1 MIRTDGIGAKMI
13 LGLDVSTTRIGWA
26 IINDKQEL
34 IDSSFFKTDKK
45 MSLEERAESLSF
57 NIIQPI
63 LTLHKIT
70 EIRIEEPFSMFSGGK
85 TTAKTMSSLQRFNG
99 MVSLIAHQLLGKP
112 PTLVGATTARSRCGI
127 KVPRGTK
134 AKTVVL
140 QWVDDKFDN
149 FIMEHTR
156 HGNPKP
162 GLDDDAD
169 AIVVALSH
177 FDLRES

>member
-1 MIRTDGIGAKMI
+1 MI

-26 IINDKQEL
+26 IIDGKQEL
-34 IDSSFFKTDKK
+34 VDSDFYKTDKK
-45 MSLEERAESLSF
+45 KTLEERAEDFLSSVLRPLS
-57 NIIQPI
+57 II
-63 LTLHKIT
+63 HKID
-70 EIRIEEPFSMFSGGK
+70 EVRVEEPFSMFSGGK

-99 MVSLIAHQLLGKP
+99 MISLLVLQMFGDP
-112 PTLVGATTARSRCGI
+112 PTMVGSRTARARCGI

-140 QWVDDKFDN
+140 EWVDVKFDN

-162 GLDDDAD
+162 GLDDEAD

-177 FDLRES
+177 FDLK

>member
-1 MIRTDGIGAKMI
+1 MI

-26 IINDKQEL
+26 VITDEGEYV
-34 IDSSFFKTDKK
+34 DSDFFKTKPK
-45 MSLEERAESLSF
+45 TPLEERAADLERKVLEPLF
-57 NIIQPI
+57 VKY
-63 LTLHKIT
+63 KIS

-99 MVSLIAHQLLGKP
+99 MVSLLAHQHLGKP

-134 AKTVVL
+134 AKIVVL
-140 QWVDDKFDN
+140 DWVDKNIEEFE
-149 FIMEHTR
+149 MVYTR

-162 GLDDDAD
+162 GLDDEAD
-169 AIVVALSH
+169 AIVVAKSH
-177 FDLRES
+177 FDLRD

>member
-1 MIRTDGIGAKMI
+1 
-13 LGLDVSTTRIGWA
+13 
-26 IINDKQEL
+26 
-34 IDSSFFKTDKK
+34 
-45 MSLEERAESLSF
+45 MSLEERAEALKY
-57 NIIQPI
+57 NVLQPI
-63 LTLHKIT
+63 CTLHNIV

-99 MVSLIAHQLLGKP
+99 MVSLTAHQLLGKP

-140 QWVDDKFDN
+140 QWVDEKFDN
-149 FIMEHTR
+149 FIMEYTR

-162 GLDDDAD
+162 GLDDEAD

-177 FDLRES
+177 FDLRSTTNYWVTGDLDMKLTEAKLKQMILEELLREVAKNVDDLPDDVFI

>member
-1 MIRTDGIGAKMI
+1 MI
-13 LGLDVSTTRIGWA
+13 LGLDVSTNRTGWA

-34 IDSSFFKTDKK
+34 VDSDFYKTKPK
-45 MSLEERAESLSF
+45 TPLEERAMDLKESVLD
-57 NIIQPI
+57 PI
-63 LTLHKIT
+63 LALHDIT
-70 EIRIEEPFSMFSGGK
+70 EIRIEEPFMMFSGGK
-85 TTAKTMSSLQRFNG
+85 TTARTMSSLQRFNG

-134 AKTVVL
+134 AKQVVMMFCAS
-140 QWVDDKFDN
+140 KYDN
-149 FIMEHTR
+149 FIMEYTK

-162 GLDDDAD
+162 GIDDEAD

-177 FDLRES
+177 FDLRA

>member
-1 MIRTDGIGAKMI
+1 MI
-13 LGLDVSTTRIGWA
+13 LGLDVSTSRIGWA
-26 IINDKQEL
+26 IINDEQEL
-34 IDSSFFKTDKK
+34 IDSDFFKTKAK
-45 MSLEERAESLSF
+45 TPLEERATALKD
-57 NIIQPI
+57 NVLVPLMAI
-63 LTLHKIT
+63 HNIT

-112 PTLVGATTARSRCGI
+112 PTLVGATTARSRVGI

-134 AKTVVL
+134 AKVVVL
-140 QWVDDKFDN
+140 AWVDDKFDN

-156 HGNPKP
+156 YGNPKP
-162 GLDDDAD
+162 GLDDEAD

-177 FDLRES
+177 FDLRT

>member
-1 MIRTDGIGAKMI
+1 MI

-34 IDSSFFKTDKK
+34 VDSDFYKTKPK
-45 MSLEERAESLSF
+45 TPLEERATAFKTQVLEPLFAKYQF
-57 NIIQPI
+57 N
-63 LTLHKIT
+63 
-70 EIRIEEPFSMFSGGK
+70 EVRIEEPFSMFSGGK

-99 MVSLIAHQLLGKP
+99 MVSLIAHQLLGNP

-134 AKTVVL
+134 AKQVVMMFCAS
-140 QWVDDKFDN
+140 QYDN
-149 FIMEHTR
+149 FIMEYTR

-162 GLDDDAD
+162 GLDDEAD
-169 AIVVALSH
+169 AIIVALSH
-177 FDLRES
+177 FDLRT

>member
-1 MIRTDGIGAKMI
+1 MI
-13 LGLDVSTTRIGWA
+13 LGLDVSTSRIGWA
-26 IINDKQEL
+26 IVNKNQEL
-34 IDSSFFKTDKK
+34 VDSDFFKTDNKA
-45 MSLEERAESLSF
+45 SLEERAEALKDKVLK
-57 NIIQPI
+57 PI
-63 LTLHKIT
+63 MTIYNIT

-99 MVSLIAHQLLGKP
+99 MVSLTAHQLLGKP
-112 PTLVGATTARSRCGI
+112 PTLVGATTARSRVGI

-134 AKTVVL
+134 AKVVVL
-140 QWVDDKFDN
+140 KWVDERFDN

-162 GLDDDAD
+162 GLDDEAD

-177 FDLRES
+177 FDLR

>member
-1 MIRTDGIGAKMI
+1 MI
-13 LGLDVSTTRIGWA
+13 LGLDVSTSRIGWA
-26 IINDKQEL
+26 IVNGKQEL
-34 IDSSFFKTDKK
+34 VDSGFYKTNNKT
-45 MSLEERAESLSF
+45 SLEERATALRD
-57 NIIQPI
+57 NVLIPI
-63 LTLHKIT
+63 MAIHDIT

-85 TTAKTMSSLQRFNG
+85 TTARTMSSLQRFNG
-99 MVSLIAHQLLGKP
+99 MVSLIAHLLLGKP

-134 AKTVVL
+134 AKVVVL
-140 QWVDDKFDN
+140 AWADDRFDN

-162 GLDDDAD
+162 GLDDEAD

-177 FDLRES
+177 FDLRT

>member
-1 MIRTDGIGAKMI
+1 MI
-13 LGLDVSTTRIGWA
+13 LGLDVSTSRIGWA

-34 IDSSFFKTDKK
+34 IDSNFYKTDKK
-45 MSLEERAESLSF
+45 KGLEERALDLKENVLD
-57 NIIQPI
+57 PI
-63 LTLHKIT
+63 MALHDIT
-70 EIRIEEPFSMFSGGK
+70 EIRIEEPFMMFSGGK
-85 TTAKTMSSLQRFNG
+85 TTARTMSSLQRFNG

-134 AKTVVL
+134 AKQVVL
-140 QWVDDKFDN
+140 MWCASQYDN
-149 FIMEHTR
+149 FIMDYTR

-162 GLDDDAD
+162 GLDDEAD

-177 FDLRES
+177 FDLRV

>member
-1 MIRTDGIGAKMI
+1 MI
-13 LGLDVSTTRIGWA
+13 LGLDVSTSRIGWA

-34 IDSSFFKTDKK
+34 IDSGFYKTKAK
-45 MSLEERAESLSF
+45 TPLEERATALKD
-57 NIIQPI
+57 NVLVPI
-63 LTLHKIT
+63 TTIHRIT

-134 AKTVVL
+134 AKVVVL
-140 QWVDDKFDN
+140 AWVDDKFDN

-162 GLDDDAD
+162 GLDDEAD

-177 FDLRES
+177 FDLRD

>member
-1 MIRTDGIGAKMI
+1 MI
-13 LGLDVSTTRIGWA
+13 LGLDVSTNRTGWA

-34 IDSSFFKTDKK
+34 VDSDFYKTKPK
-45 MSLEERAESLSF
+45 TPLEERATALKDNVLE
-57 NIIQPI
+57 PI
-63 LTLHKIT
+63 MKLHDIT
-70 EIRIEEPFSMFSGGK
+70 EIRIEEPFMMFSGGK
-85 TTAKTMSSLQRFNG
+85 TTARTMSSLQRFNG

-134 AKTVVL
+134 AKQVVMMFCAS
-140 QWVDDKFDN
+140 QYDN
-149 FIMEHTR
+149 FIMEYTK

-162 GLDDDAD
+162 GIDDEAD

>member
-1 MIRTDGIGAKMI
+1 MIM
-13 LGLDVSTTRIGWA
+13 GLDVSTSRIGWA
-26 IINDKQEL
+26 IIDDDGSYV
-34 IDSSFFKTDKK
+34 DSDFFKTDKNK
-45 MSLEERAESLSF
+45 ELEARATDLERKVIEPLFS
-57 NIIQPI
+57 
-63 LTLHKIT
+63 KYRIT

-99 MVSLIAHQLLGKP
+99 MVSLIAHQHLGKP

-134 AKTVVL
+134 AKVVVL
-140 QWVDDKFDN
+140 QWVDEKFDN

-162 GLDDDAD
+162 GLDDEAD

-177 FDLRES
+177 FDLR

>member
-1 MIRTDGIGAKMI
+1 MI

-34 IDSSFFKTDKK
+34 IDSGFFKTDKK
-45 MSLEERAESLSF
+45 MSLEERAESLRY
-57 NIIQPI
+57 NVLDPI
-63 LTLHKIT
+63 VTLHNIV
-70 EIRIEEPFSMFSGGK
+70 EIRVEEPFSMFSGGK

-99 MVSLIAHQLLGKP
+99 MVSLITHQLLGKP

-134 AKTVVL
+134 AKVVVL
-140 QWVDDKFDN
+140 AWVDEKFDN
-149 FIMEHTR
+149 FVMEHTR

-162 GLDDDAD
+162 GLDDEAD

-177 FDLRES
+177 FDLR